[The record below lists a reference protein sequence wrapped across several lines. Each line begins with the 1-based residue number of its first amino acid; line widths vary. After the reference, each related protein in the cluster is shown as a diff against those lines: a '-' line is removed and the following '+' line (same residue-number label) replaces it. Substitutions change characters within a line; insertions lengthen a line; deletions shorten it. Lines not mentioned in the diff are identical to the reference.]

1 MIQIYKGIEYKN
13 MQHLLDV
20 VYKDKPIV
28 LLTAGQANSKTS
40 KSEEVFEDFTVM
52 IQHLLPHHYADL
64 LMQRGTLRTVCPF
77 ATAGHCFEAC
87 LNLSGRAKIFRKKD
101 TTNAIQL
108 ARLRRTLLYLN
119 NREEY
124 MTKLFKEIDLFVKRC
139 IKNKKKPALR
149 LNGTSD
155 IQWET
160 IKHEGVTVFEKFP
173 QVQFYDY
180 TKIPTRKISHISNYH
195 LTWSYSE
202 ANQKYANYFDKLKY
216 NIAVVF
222 SSKTLPPMFKG
233 LRVIDG
239 DKTDMRFLD
248 GNKRVVVG
256 LKAKGKAKTDTSGF
270 VIHNLNRRTA

>member
-1 MIQIYKGIEYKN
+1 MIEIYKGVKYRN

-20 VYKDKPIV
+20 VYEDKPIT
-28 LLTAGQANSKTS
+28 LLTAGQANSKIS
-40 KSEEVFEDFTVM
+40 KSEEVFKDYAVS

-64 LMQRGTLRTVCPF
+64 LMERKTLRTVCPF
-77 ATAGHCFEAC
+77 ATTAQCFKPC
-87 LNLSGRAKIFRKKD
+87 LNLSGRAKIFRKED
-101 TTNAIQL
+101 TTNSIQL
-108 ARLRRTLLYLN
+108 ARLRRTLLYLD

-124 MTKLFKEIDLFVKRC
+124 MAKLFKEIDLFVKRC
-139 IKNKKKPALR
+139 IKNNKKPAVR

-160 IKHEGVTVFEKFP
+160 IEHEGVTVFEKFP
-173 QVQFYDY
+173 QVQWYDY
-180 TKIPTRKISHISNYH
+180 TKIPTRKISHIPNYH

-202 ANQKYANYFDKLKY
+202 ANQKYSKLFHKLAY

-222 SSKTLPPMFKG
+222 KSDLPAVFKG

-248 GNKRVVVG
+248 SNKKVVVG

-270 VIHNLNRRTA
+270 VIN